1 MMRTLLSIF
10 LDRPFLFSYIRLIL
24 NSVSLVLSNHP
35 LRLKNKTEGRDE
47 MKKRYFYGLHMSVF
61 IFLFIFSQVRASD
74 LFVSSGGTD
83 TPCAQSHP
91 CSLQAALTQAND
103 YDVIFIAQGT
113 YTGTGDAVMT
123 ITKTIDLLG
132 GWDGSTQKP
141 VKRDP
146 EAYPTLIHGEDQR
159 QGISISGDIAPTIDG
174 FTITGGKAPDGGGI
188 SIHNASPLIR
198 NNIITSNRTITSG
211 SYKDGRGGGIFADGK
226 SSAAVTQNQISNNNS
241 GYGGGIYS
249 ASSQG
254 IRVTSN
260 IIIQN
265 TASHRAGG
273 FLAEN
278 SPDRIQGNVIS
289 SNTAAEDGG
298 GILVWSAAPIIDANH
313 LVGNSASSGAGIS
326 LGNNA
331 RPILSNNLMV
341 NNSRDGII
349 ASSSSPSVVNNTIV
363 GDGLNTSRYGIYLY
377 ASTDCEPPYCTGGAI
392 KNNIIVTYGT
402 GVYGNG
408 PVTTS
413 VDYNNL
419 WGNVTGNNSLPGSAA
434 VGTHNISADPVFQD
448 ESIGNYHLKGG
459 SPCVNAGDP
468 VGTPAAFPTDL
479 DGNLRDALPDMGA
492 YEFTPVRPNVGTLGT
507 EITITGSEFGTKKN
521 KVLLGQTSLKVLEWT
536 NGTIRCTVP
545 KALQPGPYDVIVQP
559 WKAGQIVL
567 DNAFTVAAPEIETIN
582 PVRGSTNDQ
591 ITINGFFF
599 GTKKGKVTIGGKN
612 SRVILWTMDP
622 VTGESEIKA
631 VAPRGLNLGPQELK
645 VTNGVGSD
653 SVNFTID

>member
-1 MMRTLLSIF
+1 
-10 LDRPFLFSYIRLIL
+10 
-24 NSVSLVLSNHP
+24 
-35 LRLKNKTEGRDE
+35 
-47 MKKRYFYGLHMSVF
+47 MKKKYFYRLGISAF
-61 IFLFIFSQVRASD
+61 IFLFIFSQVRAAD
-74 LFVSSGGTD
+74 LFVSSEGTD
-83 TPCAQSHP
+83 TTCTQSHP
-91 CSLQAALTQAND
+91 CSLQTALTQAND
-103 YDVIFIAQGT
+103 YDVIFVAQGT
-113 YTGTGDAVMT
+113 YTGTGEAVVT

-132 GWDGSTQKP
+132 GWDGGTQKT

-159 QGISISGDIAPTIDG
+159 QGISISGDIAPTLEG

-188 SIHNASPLIR
+188 SIHDASPLIR

-211 SYKDGRGGGIFADGK
+211 TYEDGRGGGIFADGE
-226 SSAAVTQNQISNNNS
+226 SSALVTKNQISKNNS

-249 ASSQG
+249 SSTQG
-254 IRVTSN
+254 ISVTSN
-260 IIIQN
+260 IITQN
-265 TASHRAGG
+265 TAAHRAGG
-273 FLAEN
+273 FLAER

-289 SNTAAEDGG
+289 SNTTVGDGG
-298 GILVWSAAPIIDANH
+298 GILVWNAVPLIDSNH
-313 LVGNSASSGAGIS
+313 ILENSAGSGAGLS

-331 RPILSNNLMV
+331 TPTLSNNLMV
-341 NNSRDGII
+341 NNSKDGII

-363 GDGLNTSRYGIYLY
+363 GDGLNTSRYGIYLN
-377 ASTDCEPPYCTGGAI
+377 ASPDCEPPYCTAGVI
-392 KNNIIVTYGT
+392 TNNIIVTYGT
-402 GVYGNG
+402 GIHGTG

-434 VGTHNISADPVFQD
+434 VGTHNISADPLFQD
-448 ESIGNYHLKGG
+448 ESIGNYHLKEG
-459 SPCVNAGDP
+459 SPCINAGDP
-468 VGTPAAFPTDL
+468 AGIPSAPLTDL

-492 YEFTPVRPNVGTLGT
+492 YEFLPVRPNTGTLGT
-507 EITITGSEFGTKKN
+507 EITITGSQFGTKKN
-521 KVLLGQTSLKVLEWT
+521 KVLLGQTPLKIVEWT

-545 KALQPGPYDVIVQP
+545 KALQPGLYDVIVQP

-567 DNAFTVAAPEIETIN
+567 DNAFTVVAPEIDTVN
-582 PVRGSTNDQ
+582 PARGSTNDQ

-622 VTGESEIKA
+622 VTGESEIKS
-631 VAPRGLNLGPQELK
+631 VVPRGLNLGTQELK